1 MSNLKSTIP
10 MLKVSDLKLALG
22 QLKQAL
28 KENTHQWEKSRKEV
42 ITIQARL
49 RRVPDVNHTPSHVQ
63 ALKEAV
69 DYLTEQGIM
78 GIGIVQQYT
87 RPIKEKR

>member
-10 MLKVSDLKLALG
+10 MLQVGKLKLALG

-49 RRVPDVNHTPSHVQ
+49 RRVPDVNHTDAHISI
-63 ALKEAV
+63 LKEAIN
-69 DYLTEQGIM
+69 YLNDWGIM
-78 GIGIVQQYT
+78 DIGIVQQYA
-87 RPIKEKR
+87 RPMKERK